1 MKMKD
6 ILKVAL
12 GTGLFVLDQSDRA
25 KKSVQERVM
34 EGVDD
39 LRGLAHDRY
48 RTAAENFEKAT
59 RVLRRDDKRAIWNV
73 LRFAAGLG
81 VGVGIGLFVAP
92 ANGEDTRR
100 RLAEK
105 AQELNANVR
114 ERLASS
120 HCKTTSAAD

>member
-1 MKMKD
+1 MKE

-25 KKSVQERVM
+25 RKSVRERVS

-39 LRGLAHDRY
+39 LRDLAREKY
-48 RTAAENFEKAT
+48 QTASDNLEKAT
-59 RVLRRDDKRAIWNV
+59 RVLRRDDNRAVWNI

-81 VGVGIGLFVAP
+81 VGVGVGLLVAP
-92 ANGEDTRR
+92 ANGEDTRT

-114 ERLASS
+114 ERLGISN
-120 HCKTTSAAD
+120 CKATAAAD